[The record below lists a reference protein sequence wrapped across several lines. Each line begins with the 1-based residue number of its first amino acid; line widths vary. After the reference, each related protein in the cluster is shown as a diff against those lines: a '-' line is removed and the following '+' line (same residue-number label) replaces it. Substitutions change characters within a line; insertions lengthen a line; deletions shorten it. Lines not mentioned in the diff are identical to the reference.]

1 MNEEFDKR
9 LTQLHNETNLS
20 SGARQAF
27 DAGYARIREQA
38 NRARRR
44 RQRRVGGVVMMAA
57 ATLFAFMLAFDGSAL
72 AAIDRLFKFGD
83 RGIDQ
88 VVLTNGGERPDAT
101 VTDQDVHIKLE
112 RVIADRHQLALRF
125 VLTTEEI
132 PWKDVADLSLDYR
145 VRSADGSYVDEMVSD
160 TLPLKG
166 DGGMRDH
173 QVNVMVD
180 ESGSLVYEVLSEAAD
195 EDIPSLEGATIEI
208 ETVRLF
214 RDGETDTIEG
224 DWRLPIEQVTM
235 QAAIRYE
242 AADAVSPLDVGNV
255 VVDLTS
261 MRIELTVNGDD
272 FDENYFIDHVK
283 LRDADGNVYN
293 IESGYSRSVSAGKTN
308 LVFQVPFT
316 SRDAG
321 PELML
326 IVEGIG
332 QVKLQPVNK

>member
-1 MNEEFDKR
+1 MNEELDKR
-9 LTQLHNETNLS
+9 LTQLHNDTRLS

-27 DAGYARIREQA
+27 DASYASIREQA
-38 NRARRR
+38 NRSRRR
-44 RQRRVGGVVMMAA
+44 KQRRIGGVVMMAA
-57 ATLFAFMLAFDGSAL
+57 AAMLVFILSFDGTAL

-88 VVLTNGGERPDAT
+88 VVLTNGGERPDAIT
-101 VTDQDVHIKLE
+101 TDQDVSITLE

-125 VLTTEEI
+125 VLTKEKTRWE
-132 PWKDVADLSLDYR
+132 DVTDVSLDYR
-145 VRSADGSYVDEMVSD
+145 VRSEDGSYIDEMVPD
-160 TLPLKG
+160 TKLLKG
-166 DGGMRDH
+166 KGVMRSH
-173 QVNVMVD
+173 QVNMMVD
-180 ESGSLVYEVLSEAAD
+180 ESGSLVYEVLSEAGD
-195 EDIPSLEGATIEI
+195 KDIPSLEGATIEI

-242 AADAVSPLDVGNV
+242 ADDAVSPLDVGNV

-272 FDENYFIDHVK
+272 YDENYFIDHVK
-283 LRDADGNVYN
+283 LRDANGNVYN
-293 IESGYSRSVSAGKTN
+293 IESGYSRSVRAGKTN

-332 QVKLQPVNK
+332 QVKLLPVNK

>member
-9 LTQLHNETNLS
+9 LTQLHNDIRLS

-27 DAGYARIREQA
+27 DASYASIREQA
-38 NRARRR
+38 NRSRRR
-44 RQRRVGGVVMMAA
+44 RRRRVGGVVMMAA
-57 ATLFAFMLAFDGSAL
+57 ATLLVFILAFDGSAF

-88 VVLTNGGERPDAT
+88 VVLTNGGERPVAT
-101 VTDQDVHIKLE
+101 ITNQDVHIKLE

-125 VLTTEEI
+125 VLTKEEI
-132 PWKDVADLSLDYR
+132 PWKDVTDLSLDYR

-166 DGGMRDH
+166 DGGMRGH

-180 ESGSLVYEVLSEAAD
+180 ESGSLVYEVLSEAGD
-195 EDIPSLEGATIEI
+195 KDIPSLEGATIEI

-214 RDGETDTIEG
+214 RDGETDTING

-242 AADAVSPLDVGNV
+242 ADDAVSPLEVGNV

-272 FDENYFIDHVK
+272 YDENYFIDHVK

>member
-9 LTQLHNETNLS
+9 LTQLHNETDLS
-20 SGARQAF
+20 SGVRQAF
-27 DAGYARIREQA
+27 DASYARVREQA
-38 NRARRR
+38 NRARHR
-44 RQRRVGGVVMMAA
+44 RQRRIGGVVMMAA
-57 ATLFAFMLAFDGSAL
+57 ATLLVFILAFDGSAL

-88 VVLTNGGERPDAT
+88 VVLTTGGERPDAT
-101 VTDQDVHIKLE
+101 VTDQDVSIKLE

-125 VLTTEEI
+125 VLTKEEI
-132 PWKDVADLSLDYR
+132 SWRDVTDVSLDYR
-145 VRSADGSYVDEMVSD
+145 VRSADGSYIDEMVSD

-166 DGGMRDH
+166 DGGMRGH

-180 ESGSLVYEVLSEAAD
+180 ESGSLVYEVLSEASD
-195 EDIPSLEGATIEI
+195 EDIEGATIEI

-242 AADAVSPLDVGNV
+242 ADDAVSPLDVGNV

-261 MRIELTVNGDD
+261 MRIELTINGDD

-332 QVKLQPVNK
+332 QVKLQPINE